1 MLKTCH
7 TATAAPSDF
16 KLGQKLWRQSEHG
29 VASWLRLINHH
40 SAVIAIGGGSGTSK
54 FYSNVTLLLTRS
66 SLHLVGLL

>member
-29 VASWLRLINHH
+29 VASWLGLINHH
-40 SAVIAIGGGSGTSK
+40 SAVIAIGAGSGSSK
-54 FYSNVTLLLTRS
+54 FYSTLLTRPRS